1 MAKLTKPIL
10 ACLVGFWEKRLN
22 LFSIHSARSRLLA
35 ALWMRNL
42 ITVVILLLF
51 SGCAVFKPGTR
62 SSAAGGDTLEEALAD
77 LVPMPFD
84 REAGANP
91 ALSSVDRADL
101 AAASAAAS
109 SLSEADLTHFTETG
123 EPILRMGLVLN
134 VAVRVGDKLEVDPME
149 VRIMDKGEISLPM
162 IGTVACEGMTLPQLR
177 RALEERYG
185 AFYREPDISL
195 SFVYDDASLSPWGRV
210 LVQGRVVRE
219 GWVNI
224 PPTRDMTVS
233 RAIQI
238 AGGYNSSAKK
248 NAIIVTRRLAD
259 GDKNVLRVDLER
271 VGRKGEIERDIGLL
285 PGDVV
290 YVPESKY

>member
-1 MAKLTKPIL
+1 ML
-10 ACLVGFWEKRLN
+10 R
-22 LFSIHSARSRLLA
+22 
-35 ALWMRNL
+35 MRNL
-42 ITVVILLLF
+42 FAGAMVMLLA
-51 SGCAVFKPGTR
+51 GCAVFNPGPGAD
-62 SSAAGGDTLEEALAD
+62 AAGEATLEEALAD

-84 REAGANP
+84 REAGAND

-109 SLSEADLTHFTETG
+109 SLSEADLTHFTEAG
-123 EPILRMGLVLN
+123 DPILRMGLILK
-134 VAVRVGDKLEVDPME
+134 VAVRVGDKLEVEPME
-149 VRIMDKGEISLPM
+149 LRIMDRGEISLPM
-162 IGTVACEGMTLPQLR
+162 IGTVACDGMTLPQLR
-177 RALEERYG
+177 RVLEERYG

-195 SFVYDDASLSPWGRV
+195 SFVYDDESLSPWGRV

-259 GDKNVLRVDLER
+259 GDKQVMRVDLER